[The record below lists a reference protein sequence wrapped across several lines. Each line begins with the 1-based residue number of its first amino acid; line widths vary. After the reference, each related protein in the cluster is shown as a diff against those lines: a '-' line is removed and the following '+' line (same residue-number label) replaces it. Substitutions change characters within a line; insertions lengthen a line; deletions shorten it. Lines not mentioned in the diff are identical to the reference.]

1 LSIALTQEDI
11 MNGLSP
17 TNLDYLARMQ
27 IAQRTNEAKARRLS
41 QTVRRGRTGSR
52 RRPTPNR

>member
-1 LSIALTQEDI
+1 

-17 TNLDYLARMQ
+17 SNLDYLARMQ

-41 QTVRRGRTGSR
+41 QAVRRGRSGTR
-52 RRPTPNR
+52 RRPIANR